1 MGISV
6 EIYRVVLLFH
16 CFQIQL
22 LNFITIIKTKPSGA
36 IKRAGLCEERANIF
50 FLSVTFIPCFMH
62 EKLVNEEFRTLIV
75 KM

>member
-50 FLSVTFIPCFMH
+50 FLSVTFIHVLCMRNWSMRNF
-62 EKLVNEEFRTLIV
+62 EL
-75 KM
+75 